1 MIEFERGS
9 IMGYYVASEHFT
21 EDKEDFCSLVLY
33 IACDI
38 MCNKYSLAVLKR
50 KQDV

>member
-1 MIEFERGS
+1 MIKFEHGS
-9 IMGYYVASEHFT
+9 IMGYYVTSEHFT
-21 EDKEDFCSLVLY
+21 EDKEDCCSLVLY